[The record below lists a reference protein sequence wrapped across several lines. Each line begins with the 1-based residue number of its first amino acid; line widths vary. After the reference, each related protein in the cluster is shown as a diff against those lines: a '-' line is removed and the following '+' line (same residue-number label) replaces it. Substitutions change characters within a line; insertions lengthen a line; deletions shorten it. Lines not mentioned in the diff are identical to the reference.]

1 LSGEIATYLTS
12 FINFGS
18 IFIKSIPMRKLL
30 FLMAA
35 LPFISNSVKAQNET
49 IRISSDTILV
59 INNGPDIVDISDL
72 GNQNSNVISVDLSNV
87 KRRKPFELEQAVVYQ
102 SLNSTGDKRT
112 FQVQN
117 LDSTAFINVTVL
129 VSGAPVSVIEIQPG
143 HTSPIISG
151 SGIKKVIVSV
161 PFSSIV
167 TSKEEALVVFELI
180 Q

>member
-1 LSGEIATYLTS
+1 
-12 FINFGS
+12 
-18 IFIKSIPMRKLL
+18 M
-30 FLMAA
+30 
-35 LPFISNSVKAQNET
+35 
-49 IRISSDTILV
+49 
-59 INNGPDIVDISDL
+59 
-72 GNQNSNVISVDLSNV
+72 
-87 KRRKPFELEQAVVYQ
+87 
-102 SLNSTGDKRT
+102 
-112 FQVQN
+112 
-117 LDSTAFINVTVL
+117 

>member
-1 LSGEIATYLTS
+1 
-12 FINFGS
+12 
-18 IFIKSIPMRKLL
+18 M
-30 FLMAA
+30 
-35 LPFISNSVKAQNET
+35 
-49 IRISSDTILV
+49 
-59 INNGPDIVDISDL
+59 
-72 GNQNSNVISVDLSNV
+72 ISVDLSSV
-87 KRRKPFELEQAVVYQ
+87 KRRKPFELEQAIVYQ

-117 LDSTAFINVTVL
+117 LDSTAFINVSVL

-143 HTSPIISG
+143 HTSPVISG

-167 TSKEEALVVFELI
+167 TSKEEALVVFDLI